1 MLTFSIR
8 VAGVTVS
15 DVRPGENLGEV
26 CDRHSAPLDF
36 MCRGA
41 SCGTC
46 AVRVVE
52 GSENLSA
59 MKEDEA
65 TFLEAMFGAPPDVRL
80 GCQLDLKGPV
90 TLEAYS
96 NEES

>member
-1 MLTFSIR
+1 MTFSIR

-15 DVRPGENLGEV
+15 GARHGENLGEI
-26 CDRHSAPLDF
+26 CDRHTTPLAF

-46 AVRVVE
+46 AVRVIE
-52 GSENLSA
+52 GKENLSA

-65 TFLEAMFGAPPDVRL
+65 TFIDAMFGAQPDVRL

-90 TLEAYS
+90 TLEIYRD
-96 NEES
+96 EET